1 MLDIESLYEVE
12 AGVLIEAEAP
22 TQIGIIFNNAP
33 YNPRY
38 QYNSEKRSMRGR
50 CTNISPDEHYLPEV
64 NL

>member
-1 MLDIESLYEVE
+1 VQRKRIFMLDIESLYEVE

-38 QYNSEKRSMRGR
+38 Q
-50 CTNISPDEHYLPEV
+50 IQF
-64 NL
+64 